1 MLEFQCLAPGQFAV
15 AITELLGAVA
25 EIILL
30 FAERGLKLLK
40 LSLPVRESL
49 LALAD
54 RLVVRG
60 GGFAL
65 LALKCGAVILDPHP
79 FPLDGVPFRR
89 QLPVFELL
97 FEFPLPF
104 RGGVVFLLELGDFFR
119 GVGRL
124 FVAARR
130 REQDQRGNGNQVWV
144 LHGFQECGL
153 FRRDGAMNIQKNLH
167 GNPAGTRRRAIVVGD
182 FSPLFVG
189 GRTD

>member
-1 MLEFQCLAPGQFAV
+1 MLELQCLAPGQFAV

-40 LSLPVRESL
+40 LSLPVRESI

-65 LALKCGAVILDPHP
+65 LALECGPVILDPHP

-89 QLPVFELL
+89 QLLVFELL

-104 RGGVVFLLELGDFFR
+104 RGDVIFLLELGDFFCR
-119 GVGRL
+119 VGRW

-144 LHGFQECGL
+144 LHGFLECGL

-167 GNPAGTRRRAIVVGD
+167 GNPSGFDRQATSPVFRRR
-182 FSPLFVG
+182 G
-189 GRTD
+189 GGQ